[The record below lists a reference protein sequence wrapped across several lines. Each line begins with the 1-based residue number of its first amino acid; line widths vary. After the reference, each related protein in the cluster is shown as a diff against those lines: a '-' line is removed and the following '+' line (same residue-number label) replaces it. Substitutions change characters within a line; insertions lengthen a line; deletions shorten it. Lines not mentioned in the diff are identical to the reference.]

1 MARTKN
7 AIASPA
13 TPKKTRMTEPERK
26 ASNQKHNQALMTLAI
41 EELLTE
47 GYISVMQLPTLL
59 IARKAAND

>member
-1 MARTKN
+1 MSRTKN

-13 TPKKTRMTEPERK
+13 TPKKSRMTESERK

-47 GYISVMQLPTLL
+47 GYISVMQIPTLL
-59 IARKAAND
+59 NARKAA